1 MKNVASRNRYGRN
14 SVEHGK
20 PAIAKNKKDVAMLC
34 FIYETLACFYKTK
47 EKLAT
52 N

>member
-1 MKNVASRNRYGRN
+1 MSLLEIDTEEILLHR
-14 SVEHGK
+14 K

-47 EKLAT
+47 EQLTT